1 MRKLAIA
8 VAMGLLVSAAVAVS
22 VPAGAGG
29 GGRIVIKV
37 VERATTDEVIDVGAP
52 GDSAGDLLTFANRL
66 FDQTNTTKVGRNQG
80 SCIRISPAR
89 GIWQCGWT
97 AWLGDGS
104 VTVEGPFFDSRE
116 STLAITGG
124 TGAFRDA
131 SGSMHLGFRS
141 DPAEFDFIYSI
152 DT

>member
-8 VAMGLLVSAAVAVS
+8 VAIGLLAGAAVVVS
-22 VPAGAGG
+22 VPAGAGS
-29 GGRIVIKV
+29 GGRTVITV
-37 VERATTDEVIDVGAP
+37 VERATTDEVIDVGAA

-66 FDQTNTTKVGRNQG
+66 YDETNTTRVGRDQG

-89 GIWQCGWT
+89 GIWQCSWT
-97 AWLGDGS
+97 AWLGGGT
-104 VTVEGPFFDSRE
+104 VTVEGPFYDSRE
-116 STLAITGG
+116 SNLAITGG

-131 SGSMHLGFRS
+131 TGAMHLGFRT
-141 DPAEFDFIYSI
+141 DPAEFDFTYSI